1 MTDLKKKPL
10 VGFFP
15 GFFDIGETYPLIKIA
30 KCYQEL
36 GGNVIIF
43 SHGGKYEYLAED
55 QGFKITRINPI
66 SDRSGITRYF
76 LEHGEEDLI
85 NMIKNQVQT
94 YKEAKIK
101 ALVQTCSYLDCL
113 LSPRVANIP
122 IISVLTGTLAPPFFK
137 AKYATFPDSSE
148 NYLTQL
154 IPKYIKNRFSNWYSL
169 NYKGSLTKKINR
181 IAKKINIKKFRNFQD
196 IMSGDYTLIC
206 DDMEFLDLKP
216 TSDFPD
222 NNYIGPILSFDPLD
236 QKAIQ
241 DNEVENHLK
250 RPGKSILITMGGS
263 YLWKEFFLR
272 FLDILNQADYNV
284 IATYTDI
291 LKENEL
297 PKLNENI
304 LLKKF
309 VTNITELN
317 QKVDLS
323 IIHGGRGSVYTAAYS
338 SRPAIGIP
346 YNGEQQ
352 YNLDNLVRHGMA
364 IRLSKTFFQDEELI
378 NALNEIF
385 NNYDKY
391 LKNAQILREK
401 LPNPEGDQNGARRI
415 LELIS

>member
-36 GGNVIIF
+36 GENVIIF

-94 YKEAKIK
+94 YKEAKIN

-206 DDMEFLDLKP
+206 DDMEFLGLKP
-216 TSDFPD
+216 TSDFPA
-222 NNYIGPILSFDPLD
+222 NNYIGPILSFDHLD

-272 FLDILNQADYNV
+272 FLDILNQTDYNV